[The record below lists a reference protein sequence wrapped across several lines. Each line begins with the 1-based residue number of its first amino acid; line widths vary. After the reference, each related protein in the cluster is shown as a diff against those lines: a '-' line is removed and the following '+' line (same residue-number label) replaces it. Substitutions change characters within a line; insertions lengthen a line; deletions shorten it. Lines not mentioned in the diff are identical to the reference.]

1 VNFKFA
7 SVINVQD
14 RTTFT
19 GVRQI
24 TKQDDYKKSDT
35 NLATNLI
42 STFNCINK
50 TDLKDLDEELQGK
63 VNFYNTED
71 LMHDC
76 FSSITAASNTA
87 FRISKGSTL
96 NFKRTVPW
104 WKDELKIL
112 RKKVNALRRC
122 YQRTINNEDLRGERK
137 IKYNEGKRHYQS
149 KMQEEK
155 FKSWQKYCST
165 TEESNSWNAIYKT
178 PPGN

>member
-1 VNFKFA
+1 MNFKFA

-50 TDLKDLDEELQGK
+50 TELKDLDEELQGK

-71 LMHDC
+71 L
-76 FSSITAASNTA
+76 NTRL
-87 FRISKGSTL
+87 FL
-96 NFKRTVPW
+96 
-104 WKDELKIL
+104 
-112 RKKVNALRRC
+112 
-122 YQRTINNEDLRGERK
+122 
-137 IKYNEGKRHYQS
+137 KYNSSE
-149 KMQEEK
+149 
-155 FKSWQKYCST
+155 
-165 TEESNSWNAIYKT
+165 
-178 PPGN
+178 